1 MHQCKQE
8 KLVGSHTERARLQLT
23 REERI
28 IFWASFYMGVTMKEH
43 NYAVTINWIGNT
55 GEGTAGYT
63 AYQRDFTVES
73 PGKAPIPW
81 FRRPCFPW

>member
-1 MHQCKQE
+1 
-8 KLVGSHTERARLQLT
+8 
-23 REERI
+23 
-28 IFWASFYMGVTMKEH
+28 MKEH